1 MPEAF
6 IVREFEVDG
15 KSVEC
20 RFFQPEEDE
29 VDYVCR
35 YEIDWPNK
43 VVASKSFGVDQ
54 VQALLLAMQKAHVE
68 LLFARV
74 KNRQRVEWLE
84 DENLGLPISDAVQD
98 WSPKNSY

>member
-1 MPEAF
+1 MSVPF

-20 RFFQPEEDE
+20 RFFQPEEYK

-35 YEIDWPNK
+35 YEIDWPNN
-43 VVASKSFGVDQ
+43 VVTSQSYGVDQ

-68 LLFARV
+68 LLLARS
-74 KNRQRVEWLE
+74 KKGLRVEWLE
-84 DENLGLPISDAVQD
+84 EENLGLPIASGIQD
-98 WSPKNSY
+98 WAPKNSY